1 MQNVSQ
7 LLSRIATVVVA
18 LVIVLYFGDYVV
30 VKMRSDPTGTC
41 QVTKLYAIA
50 QKSGKTEYEEGDS
63 ETQTCANSLFP
74 HPVGPTRATRLCF
87 ELRFFRNGLLSVS
100 VIHSALYND
109 DEWVVS
115 FSRLGVRHEERW
127 KHDRSLQGPAGS
139 VSAAI
144 QQTNCRHCAFF
155 FRLGLSLSR
164 HTGPRAGS
172 GPGDSD
178 GRSGLRVL

>member
-7 LLSRIATVVVA
+7 LLSRIAIVVVA

-74 HPVGPTRATRLCF
+74 HLGYSPCWY
-87 ELRFFRNGLLSVS
+87 LR
-100 VIHSALYND
+100 
-109 DEWVVS
+109 
-115 FSRLGVRHEERW
+115 RH
-127 KHDRSLQGPAGS
+127 K
-139 VSAAI
+139 I
-144 QQTNCRHCAFF
+144 QQVN
-155 FRLGLSLSR
+155 L
-164 HTGPRAGS
+164 
-172 GPGDSD
+172 
-178 GRSGLRVL
+178 